1 MHEEERPTHR
11 LKARHSPLAG
21 DTPQA
26 DELAEWL
33 RARVNGRTL
42 RQLEE
47 LFPFGRTQWSEF
59 LKGRKLIP
67 LWLLDSVVTKLVPP
81 PEQQLHRGLGHE
93 LLRAAEE
100 ADAARLAAK
109 SPDIPSGS
117 TPHDYE
123 LRLDDARQG
132 QIKAQETVQSLTH
145 LIYVFI
151 SAMAD
156 LNQRCKDLEAE
167 RDQARLRLQEAETT
181 ANQQRAA
188 ENRKRAAED
197 QRLIAR
203 TEQRLAEAGR
213 RHAEF
218 EERLAR
224 ARREQ
229 QEAEDLRIE
238 AFQQAEQYR
247 RAFRQLTGRDTPAGP
262 DGEDPGSVPAPQPW
276 EYDHFLETADAQ
288 LDAYNARLDAVREQI
303 GSPVP
308 PASQAVRTIPGQVV
322 RSPSTDSADNT
333 PTSGDPVHGP
343 SADTADNDS
352 ATRTEGPAAMP
363 ENTGL
368 PDRGDGPATGGAAHR
383 PGRNRTSLR
392 VAVAATTCLAL
403 LAGGGWL
410 AWNHYHP
417 QYTLADSEVLREARA
432 NGKLRIGVKENQPR
446 LSEKI
451 DGKWSG
457 LDIEV
462 AKNIA
467 KKLKFKEEDVTFVP
481 LGTAIR
487 EDQLRDHK
495 IDLFVGSYSI
505 TPERKAKGV
514 KFAGPYLSTEQG
526 VLVRTA
532 DGDPEKTFIFDDEK
546 EKGKKV
552 YKVPISSVSEF
563 KKGTKVCTAEGSISK
578 KILTEKARNVTV
590 QDESA
595 DYQRC
600 VNKILENYW
609 GSDDPVAVITDIPI
623 LIGFMAQ
630 HEELALIRDRI
641 KDSTTHW
648 GVGMAEGDPA
658 LHHFVCE
665 SIAEQI
671 EDKTWNKL
679 KEKLTEGVPGTF
691 YIHAPNKK
699 ERTAC

>member
-1 MHEEERPTHR
+1 MYDEDQPTRP
-11 LKARHSPLAG
+11 LNARRPEPDGTPEANKLAR
-21 DTPQA
+21 
-26 DELAEWL
+26 WL
-33 RARVNGRTL
+33 RIRVGGRSL
-42 RQLEE
+42 RQLES
-47 LFPFGRTQWSEF
+47 LFRSLPGSDPGPGRTQWNEI
-59 LKGRKLIP
+59 LNGRKLISP
-67 LWLLDSVVTKLVPP
+67 TLLDEVVKKLVPP
-81 PEQQLHRGLGHE
+81 RERRMQQEHGRA
-93 LLRAAEE
+93 LLRAAQ
-100 ADAARLAAK
+100 DAARLEAR
-109 SPDIPSGS
+109 SPGTRRDDE
-117 TPHDYE
+117 TRLTDA
-123 LRLDDARQG
+123 LRRRRRV
-132 QIKAQETVQSLTH
+132 QETEQGLDG
-145 LIYVFI
+145 LIEVFI
-151 SAMAD
+151 AVTARLSQNYRE
-156 LNQRCKDLEAE
+156 LKDKH
-167 RDQARLRLQEAETT
+167 DQALMRLEKETT
-181 ANQQRAA
+181 ANAQ
-188 ENRKRAAED
+188 RAAED
-197 QRLIAR
+197 QRLVDDVV
-203 TEQRLAEAGR
+203 ERLAEIEQQQ
-213 RHAEF
+213 AEF
-218 EERLAR
+218 KERLNSAF
-224 ARREQ
+224 Q
-229 QEAEDLRIE
+229 KKQEAEGLR
-238 AFQQAEQYR
+238 AETS
-247 RAFRQLTGRDTPAGP
+247 RQLTGP
-262 DGEDPGSVPAPQPW
+262 DATQDPGGQDPDSLPTPRPL
-276 EYDHFLETADAQ
+276 EYKLFLEIADAELEIYTAE
-288 LDAYNARLDAVREQI
+288 LDAAREEI
-303 GSPVP
+303 TGP
-308 PASQAVRTIPGQVV
+308 PQGTRIIPGVV
-322 RSPSTDSADNT
+322 SASSADSTDTTAGGDGDPARGLSADE
-333 PTSGDPVHGP
+333 
-343 SADTADNDS
+343 ADNDPPEL
-352 ATRTEGPAAMP
+352 TEDPAATP
-363 ENTGL
+363 GSTG
-368 PDRGDGPATGGAAHR
+368 RGDGPAAGGTARRAARKRSRPRRALIGAA
-383 PGRNRTSLR
+383 
-392 VAVAATTCLAL
+392 CLAL

-410 AWNHYHP
+410 TWSHYHP